1 MLAIYIETTVS
12 ERLNPISFNDERFRR
27 QEQNIR
33 YNARIN
39 PTGTPSLYVRVSV
52 CMYVY
57 YVGVSVDAI
66 CSVRPS

>member
-1 MLAIYIETTVS
+1 MIQVQKPLPMNTFCMLAIYIETTVS

-27 QEQNIR
+27 PEQNIR

-52 CMYVY
+52 YMYV
-57 YVGVSVDAI
+57 
-66 CSVRPS
+66 